1 MEGNGKNNTEIFR
14 KLLGPVKVLLPAI
27 IMAALVIGVLSGYKA
42 PREEP
47 FSQSRPEVESVKEM
61 IKERNVVEV
70 ADTDPVPLPK
80 EKDTGKADDKSAT
93 GSVDIKDGQYQ
104 GSANGYGGKIN
115 VQVTVKG
122 KKITAVDILSAPNE
136 TDSFFNRA
144 KGVISSILSAQ
155 SADVDTISGATYS
168 SRGIIGAVKNALYGT
183 ESSTP
188 LGSDQTPKPKGSK
201 DIGKVKES
209 GNYEDGTYDG
219 SAKGFGGT
227 IKVKVTI
234 KDGKISKIK
243 LVSASGE
250 TGSYLNKAKAL
261 LKTIKK
267 KQTTNVD
274 AISGATYSSN
284 GIIKAVRN
292 ALKKADK
299 NKKNKKNKKGK
310 KNKKNKKN
318 KKKSKKKK
326 SSPPSTEPFK
336 DGNYKDGTYTGSA
349 EGFDGDITV
358 KVTIKNGKIAS
369 IEVTDHS
376 GETDSYYKQ
385 ASAVISTIVKKNSPN
400 VDAISG
406 ATYSSTGIIN
416 AVKNAMNKARGGK
429 EDSKPDP
436 DKTTQAEEDHT
447 GSGEGDATE
456 ATTEASCQYN
466 DGDYQVTATCY
477 DEYGEFSDYDLN
489 VTVTIKSDKITA
501 ISVEDITIASNVTY
515 LNRAKKIIPK
525 IIAKGTPEGVDT
537 ISRATCSS
545 KAIKEACNKALEMA
559 KK

>member
-1 MEGNGKNNTEIFR
+1 MKKKGEKTIEIFR
-14 KLLGPVKVLLPAI
+14 KVMGPIKVLLPAVITAAFI
-27 IMAALVIGVLSGYKA
+27 IGMLAGYTSPK
-42 PREEP
+42 EEV
-47 FSQSRPEVESVKEM
+47 FSQSRPEVESLKDIM
-61 IKERNVVEV
+61 KERNVVEV
-70 ADTDPVPLPK
+70 ADADPASLPVK
-80 EKDTGKADDKSAT
+80 KDKGKATDKT
-93 GSVDIKDGQYQ
+93 GNSTVDISDGQYQ

-115 VQVTVKG
+115 VEVTVKN
-122 KKITAVDILSAPNE
+122 KKITQIDILSAPNE

-144 KGVISSILSAQ
+144 KSVISSILSAQ
-155 SADVDTISGATYS
+155 SADVDTVSGATYS
-168 SRGIIGAVKNALYGT
+168 SRGIIGAVKNALYGM

-188 LGSDQTPKPKGSK
+188 LGSDHTPKPKGSK
-201 DIGKVKES
+201 NIGKVKES
-209 GNYEDGTYDG
+209 GNYEDGTYNG

-234 KDGKISKIK
+234 KNGKLSKIK

-250 TGSYLNKAKAL
+250 SGSYLSKAKSL

-274 AISGATYSSN
+274 AVSGATYSSN

-299 NKKNKKNKKGK
+299 DKKNKKSK

-326 SSPPSTEPFK
+326 NSPSKQPFK
-336 DGNYKDGTYTGSA
+336 DGDYQDGTFVGTA
-349 EGFDGDITV
+349 EGFDGNITV

-369 IEVTDHS
+369 VEVTDHS
-376 GETDSYYKQ
+376 GETDTYYKQ
-385 ASAVISTIVKKNSPN
+385 ASAVINTIVKKNSPN

-416 AVKNAMNKARGGK
+416 AVKNALNKAKGGK
-429 EDSKPDP
+429 EDNKPAP
-436 DKTTQAEEDHT
+436 DQTTQSGKDNT
-447 GSGEGDATE
+447 GSNEGDTTEPATE
-456 ATTEASCQYN
+456 ISYQYN
-466 DGDYQVTATCY
+466 DGEYQVTSACH
-477 DEYGEFSDYDLN
+477 DEYGEFSEYDLN
-489 VTVTIKSDKITA
+489 VTVTIKNDKITDVK
-501 ISVEDITIASNVTY
+501 VEDIYIASNASY
-515 LNRAKKIIPK
+515 LDRAKRIIPK
-525 IIAKGTPEGVDT
+525 IVEKGTPEGVDT

-545 KAIKEACNKALEMA
+545 KAIKEACKKALEMA